1 MKTTIAATIVK
12 AMSVSILKIW
22 CARCPSTSKQS
33 CHNQTDPLP
42 AFGGHCHGLNS
53 PAVKLSPV
61 VSVADRGDAKSLI
74 LDSGGHRSLI
84 LASAPFRVEPPISS
98 LS

>member
-22 CARCPSTSKQS
+22 RARCPSTSKQS

-61 VSVADRGDAKSLI
+61 GSVADRGDAKRLI
-74 LDSGGHRSLI
+74 LDSGGVWAPYIRS
-84 LASAPFRVEPPISS
+84 PRVSRRHPHYVAI
-98 LS
+98 

>member
-74 LDSGGHRSLI
+74 LDSGGGRVRCLGFCPF
-84 LASAPFRVEPPISS
+84 LVGAP
-98 LS
+98 LSYL